1 MIKVQRSSGP
11 FAEPEKI
18 GPSQI
23 VAVPR
28 LTESEVIWLPS
39 FAVCNM
45 AKWRSIRIF
54 KEVEE

>member
-28 LTESEVIWLPS
+28 LAESEDIWLPS
-39 FAVCNM
+39 FAVWIM
-45 AKWRSIRIF
+45 AKWGSIHIF
-54 KEVEE
+54 KEIEE

>member
-18 GPSQI
+18 GLSQI

-28 LTESEVIWLPS
+28 LAESEVIWLPS
-39 FAVCNM
+39 FAVRIT
-45 AKWRSIRIF
+45 AEWRSLSIF